1 MFTNDKVVWS
11 EGMFLQPQ
19 HFQQHQRHSRGQL
32 IQGLQ
37 AIHPNA
43 WGFTALKIDPA
54 QLLMGRISL
63 IECAGVLPDGTL
75 FDLDTQ
81 AMAQA
86 CFVVPEGARELEVVL
101 ALPMTS
107 VSSTEVE
114 HEPGPDSLVRYRLV
128 EALVPD
134 CNADGLE
141 QAILQL
147 ARLNLRLAR
156 QQDVA
161 PTHAY
166 LGVVRVL
173 ERSPSG
179 EVRLDEAFIAPVL
192 NWRLAQQLAAF
203 VDEFLGRV
211 KQRGYMLATNMGVP
225 GLGGVAEVQHF
236 LMLQTINRAESVLAH
251 LATYPQLHPEQLY
264 RELVGIAG
272 ELAIFSE
279 AEKRPK
285 GYPVYRHD
293 QLAETFEPVIQGLA
307 YTLSAQAGTDVVPL
321 ILNDQAHGIRFAAVH
336 DCDLYATARFVLAVR
351 AQIPDDEL
359 RKTFPAC
366 LKIGPSERVADLVDV
381 QLPGLNVCVLPAAPR
396 ELPYYAGFSYFE
408 LQNDHPLWQELKVGN
423 GFGLH
428 VAGDFPGLQLAFW
441 AIKEPQ

>member
-1 MFTNDKVVWS
+1 MFSNDKVVWS

-19 HFQQHQRHSRGQL
+19 HFQQLQRHSKAQL
-32 IQGLQ
+32 IQAVH
-37 AIHPNA
+37 AIHPDA

-54 QLLMGRISL
+54 QLLMGRITL
-63 IECAGVLPDGTL
+63 IECSGILPDGTL
-75 FDLDTQ
+75 FDLDSQ
-81 AMAQA
+81 ALARA
-86 CFVVPEGARELEVVL
+86 SFVVPEGARELEVVL
-101 ALPMTS
+101 ALPMTT
-107 VSSTEVE
+107 VSCTEVE
-114 HEPGPDSLVRYRLV
+114 REPGANSLARYRLV
-128 EALVPD
+128 EAVVPD
-134 CNADGLE
+134 CNAEGSE
-141 QAILQL
+141 HATLQV

-166 LGVVRVL
+166 LGAVRVL

-179 EVRLDEAFIAPVL
+179 EVRLDEGFIAPVL
-192 NWRLAQQLAAF
+192 NWRLAHPLAVF

-236 LMLQTINRAESVLAH
+236 LMLQTVNRAESVLSH
-251 LATYPQLHPEQLY
+251 LASYPQLHPEQLY

-279 AEKRPK
+279 ADKRPK
-285 GYPVYRHD
+285 GYPAYRHD
-293 QLAETFEPVIQGLA
+293 RLADTFEPVMQGLA

-321 ILNDQAHGIRFAAVH
+321 VLNDREHGIRFAAVH
-336 DCDLYATARFVLAVR
+336 DSGLYATARFVLAVR

-359 RKTFPAC
+359 RKTFPSC
-366 LKIGPSERVADLVDV
+366 LKIGPGERVADLVDL
-381 QLPGLNVCVLPAAPR
+381 QLPGLDVCVLPAAPR

-408 LQNDHPLWQELKVGN
+408 LQNDHPLWQALKAGA